1 LLVDFERFHGLW
13 VGGVFIDVDHARRD
27 AVRGTERFLKEGLG
41 GCRVPFGAKEELDGL
56 PVAIDG
62 PILIQP
68 FPFDLDIRFVHFP
81 RVVGRLQLWLD
92 PLFQFWRVG
101 QHPSRDRTVIN
112 PHAALH
118 QHFFQIPIA
127 QAVA

>member
-1 LLVDFERFHGLW
+1 MLVDFERFHGLW

-41 GCRVPFGAKEELDGL
+41 GYRVPFGAKEELDGL

-68 FPFDLDIRFVHFP
+68 FPFDLDTS
-81 RVVGRLQLWLD
+81 D
-92 PLFQFWRVG
+92 PTSVKCSIDNEKNTAMGGVFFIQFK
-101 QHPSRDRTVIN
+101 
-112 PHAALH
+112 
-118 QHFFQIPIA
+118 
-127 QAVA
+127 AVMKIKSARQY